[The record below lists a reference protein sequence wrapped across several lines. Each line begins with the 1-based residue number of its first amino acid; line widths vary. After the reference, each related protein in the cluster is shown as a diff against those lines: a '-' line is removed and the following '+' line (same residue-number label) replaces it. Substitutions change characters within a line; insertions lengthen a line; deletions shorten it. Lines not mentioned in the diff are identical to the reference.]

1 MLYSIYCLPLFFAD
15 REEVSVIKLDML
27 TETQK
32 LEKFNKTD
40 GRAYIVYNK
49 EPIQATTECE

>member
-1 MLYSIYCLPLFFAD
+1 MPTFVFAD
-15 REEVSVIKLDML
+15 REEVSVIKLDMV

-32 LEKFNKTD
+32 LEEFNKTD

-49 EPIQATTECE
+49 EPIQTLTECE

>member
-1 MLYSIYCLPLFFAD
+1 MPTFVFAD
-15 REEVSVIKLDML
+15 REEVSVIKLDMV

-49 EPIQATTECE
+49 EPIQTLTEGE